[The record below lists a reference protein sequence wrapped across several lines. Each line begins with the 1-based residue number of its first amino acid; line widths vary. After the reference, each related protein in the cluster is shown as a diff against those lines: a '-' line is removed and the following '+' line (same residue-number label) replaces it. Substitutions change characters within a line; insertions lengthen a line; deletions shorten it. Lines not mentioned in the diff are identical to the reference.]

1 MSFFSLPEKK
11 IDLYKQTSTSRNK
24 SKSAYLR
31 WKPESLKAWK
41 PESMASFIQLF
52 CFAALSTFFWRDLSM
67 GRESV
72 SFDSDDDLLDDGQ
85 DNISAEEEEKEVKKG
100 KAMDKRRLIEDRLE
114 ERRLEKDLYDDYDD
128 FDLDDDS

>member
-1 MSFFSLPEKK
+1 
-11 IDLYKQTSTSRNK
+11 
-24 SKSAYLR
+24 
-31 WKPESLKAWK
+31 
-41 PESMASFIQLF
+41 
-52 CFAALSTFFWRDLSM
+52 M

-114 ERRLEKDLYDDYDD
+114 QRRLEKDLYDDYDD

>member
-1 MSFFSLPEKK
+1 
-11 IDLYKQTSTSRNK
+11 
-24 SKSAYLR
+24 
-31 WKPESLKAWK
+31 
-41 PESMASFIQLF
+41 
-52 CFAALSTFFWRDLSM
+52 M

>member
-1 MSFFSLPEKK
+1 
-11 IDLYKQTSTSRNK
+11 
-24 SKSAYLR
+24 
-31 WKPESLKAWK
+31 
-41 PESMASFIQLF
+41 
-52 CFAALSTFFWRDLSM
+52 M

-128 FDLDDDS
+128 FDLDDDN